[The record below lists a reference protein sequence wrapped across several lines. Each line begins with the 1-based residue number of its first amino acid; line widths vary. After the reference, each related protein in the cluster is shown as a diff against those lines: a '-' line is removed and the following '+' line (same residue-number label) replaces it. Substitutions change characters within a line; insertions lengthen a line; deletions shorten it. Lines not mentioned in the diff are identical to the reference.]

1 MEWKSMK
8 ITDRLF
14 DVYNNESVIEYTLV
28 NDSGMSVSCLNY
40 GCIITKIL
48 VPDRNGKIENVVLGF
63 EQFEDYV
70 DLSPYFGS
78 IVGRV
83 AGRINRSEFELD
95 GKVYRLTPNEGPN
108 HLHGGKTGFNSV
120 IWKTEPFETAN
131 AVGLKFFYRSVNG
144 EEGYPGNLD
153 CTATYLLNNQNELS
167 ISYEARTDQK
177 TIVNLTNH
185 SYFNLSGNLKRD
197 VSEHILQLESERFL
211 ELGADL
217 IPTGKMIDVTNTPFD
232 FKRGRLL
239 KSGMK
244 SEHPQNVLAGNGYDH
259 PLLFSKNRENT
270 AVLSDKESGRTLLVT
285 TDQPCV
291 VLYTSNQLEG
301 PFSISGVRARN
312 YLGVCLETQ
321 GLPDAINQ
329 PDFPSIVLNPEEV
342 YKATTNY
349 RFFSNTIGV

>member
-1 MEWKSMK
+1 MK

-14 DVYNNESVIEYTLV
+14 SVYNDESVIEYTLV

-48 VPDRNGKIENVVLGF
+48 VPDRNGNIENVVLGF
-63 EQFEDYV
+63 EQFDDYV

-83 AGRINRSEFELD
+83 AGRINHSEFELD
-95 GKVYRLTPNEGPN
+95 GEVYKLTPNEDPN
-108 HLHGGKTGFNSV
+108 HLHGGKKGFNSV
-120 IWKTEPFETAN
+120 IWSTEPFETAN

-144 EEGYPGNLD
+144 EEGYPGNLET
-153 CTATYLLNNQNELS
+153 TATYLLNNQNELS

-197 VSEHILQLESERFL
+197 VSEHILQLDSDRFL
-211 ELGADL
+211 ELGPDL
-217 IPTGKMIDVTNTPFD
+217 IPTGKMIDSTNTPFD
-232 FKRGRLL
+232 FRRGRLL

-244 SEHPQNVLAGNGYDH
+244 SDHPQNVLAGNGYDH
-259 PLLFSKNRENT
+259 PVLFSKNKENT
-270 AVLSDKESGRTLLVT
+270 AMLSDKESGRTLLVT

-291 VLYTSNQLEG
+291 VLYTGNHLEG
-301 PFSISGVRARN
+301 PYSIYGVRARN
-312 YLGVCLETQ
+312 HLGVCLETQ

-329 PDFPSIVLNPEEV
+329 PNFPSIVLSPEEV
-342 YKATTNY
+342 YYATTKY